1 MTSDKPQP
9 SPQDQPRR
17 TMCPELQELL
27 KDPIFRR
34 KSSPQGG
41 GIIITGVGPQSR
53 PPETKPADTEPR
65 KPESEADDDR
75 R

>member
-17 TMCPELQELL
+17 TMCPQLQELL

-34 KSSPQGG
+34 KASPQGRWV
-41 GIIITGVGPQSR
+41 IITGVGPQSR
-53 PPETKPADTEPR
+53 PPETKPAGTEPPE
-65 KPESEADDDR
+65 PESETDDEHR
-75 R
+75 

>member
-53 PPETKPADTEPR
+53 PPET
-65 KPESEADDDR
+65 
-75 R
+75 